1 MSNLAWGGYAN
12 GRIPASEMLTIPNF
26 APLGNQHASSALQSN
41 KMRADAARQ
50 LSGLQQAFYK
60 ARKRVLS
67 VSEAFRMYDTQGW
80 YYNRYMNKLPGW
92 TLAAFPGTSIHGWG
106 LSADLNI
113 LGGNPSGED
122 LAWLRAN
129 AHKWGIVNDVS
140 SEPWHW
146 SYRPDL
152 VTQTITVPKLITNP
166 QSGETAGNSAA
177 PEYEGDDGV
186 DRIIRNKK
194 TGSIDWINTATG
206 FWWHCPNGDYVKAV
220 EAFIGRKQETLEDN
234 WWKFYK
240 NICDSQRDRIAS
252 RAAELVWDKRLDANS
267 AGYHLLQADKKG
279 GTLSDAEQ
287 KDVVTAIIAALPKN
301 AGGAGV
307 VVDSTAIAKLVSEAV
322 TKNVAKAVGDD
333 LAARLK
339 S

>member
-1 MSNLAWGGYAN
+1 MSNLAWGGFAN
-12 GRIPASEMLTIPNF
+12 GRIPASQMSTVANF
-26 APLGNQHASSALQSN
+26 APLANQHASSALQSN
-41 KMRADAARQ
+41 KMRSDAARQ

-67 VSEAFRMYDTQGW
+67 VSEAFRLYDTQGW

-129 AHKWGIVNDVS
+129 AHKWGFVNDVS
-140 SEPWHW
+140 TEPWHW
-146 SYRPDL
+146 SYRTDL

-166 QSGETAGNSAA
+166 QSGETAGDSAA
-177 PEYEGDDGV
+177 PEHEGDDGV

-206 FWWHCPNGDYVKAV
+206 FFWHVPNNDYKLAV
-220 EAFIGRKQETLEDN
+220 ESFIGRKTEDLEDN
-234 WWKFYK
+234 WWGFYR
-240 NICDSQRDRIAS
+240 NICNSQRDRIAS
-252 RAAELVWDKRLDANS
+252 RAADLVWAKRLDANS
-267 AGYHLLQADKKG
+267 AGAHLLSADKKA
-279 GTLSDAEQ
+279 GTLTAAEE
-287 KDVVTAIIAALPKN
+287 KAVASAVIAALPKSSGSN
-301 AGGAGV
+301 VTPAD
-307 VVDSTAIAKLVSEAV
+307 VDAVAI
-322 TKNVAKAVGDD
+322 AKAVGDL